1 MTTMNKLV
9 KILLLTLT
17 SLVVL
22 TGLTLAVIFLVIDP
36 NRYKPAIESVF
47 AEQTDLNLNIAGDI
61 DWSFRP
67 VFGLSLQ
74 DVRVTNTTA
83 RMELASLSLLSI
95 KVEPW
100 ALFDGRVEMQEFVA
114 DSLHV
119 NWFVDENGV
128 SNWQTQSSSEP
139 QTQTPA
145 PASSGEPTAVAAN
158 VEQITISNASLAI
171 QDRQRG
177 INASFS
183 NFNLSSRNTN
193 IENRPFPFELSF
205 QAMDYVAD
213 EKATVSVASTA
224 TVDLENGNAR
234 FSDLSIKLNPLQL
247 SGEVAVEDF
256 NGAMAWRGQ
265 LQSNTFTLSDF
276 ITNYLTSPEDEELAV
291 PGDYSADSDQ
301 FSMQVEFN
309 GNDQEIKVQRLAL
322 HLDDMNLNADAS
334 YTTGVGNAPDNLR
347 YNLTAN
353 ALDLNRY
360 TSGQQSGAE
369 PAASEEDIEAGNA
382 AVEDSDEMPSSTV
395 AQNDIALPIDTI
407 QSMNVQGSHQ
417 IESLAIAG
425 LTFSNLNVVLTVQS
439 GRLNLNVQPVG
450 FYGGEITSNTTF
462 DTNQSPPSLTTIN
475 SIRNVNLPQ
484 LAQSLPAASF
494 AEGRLNLESVQ
505 TLRGS
510 TINQML
516 DTINGTTSFSVADNA
531 IDIGI
536 VKQLFSS
543 ISVLSPTGTG
553 DLAQQWPDVVRFSS
567 LAGHLI
573 LKDGLKQDQEFKV
586 TMDNFEIAANG
597 GVDLPAETFDY
608 DVMLTVFGEPAPQT
622 IPVAP
627 LYQGVGWPVACNA
640 SFDSEASQFCGPD
653 FGKVRE
659 LFVQISRNQVERRV
673 QDAVTEKVPEEL
685 QDTARGLLNRI
696 FR

>member
-1 MTTMNKLV
+1 MNKFV
-9 KILLLTLT
+9 KILLLTITALI
-17 SLVVL
+17 VL

-36 NRYKPAIESVF
+36 NRYKPTIESVF

-74 DVRVTNTTA
+74 DVRVTNSTA
-83 RMELASLSLLSI
+83 RMELASLASLSI
-95 KVEPW
+95 KVKPW
-100 ALFDGRVEMQEFVA
+100 ALLDGRLEMEEFVA
-114 DSLHV
+114 DGLHV
-119 NWFVDENGV
+119 NWLVDANGI
-128 SNWQTQSSSEP
+128 SNWQTTSQP
-139 QTQTPA
+139 QGQTPS
-145 PASSGEPTAVAAN
+145 PVTSSGDSTAVAAN
-158 VEQITISNASLAI
+158 IEQITISNASLAI
-171 QDRQRG
+171 QDIQRG

-183 NFNLSSRNTN
+183 DFNLNSRNTN
-193 IENRPFPFELSF
+193 VENRPFPFEMSF
-205 QAMDYVAD
+205 KAMDYVAD
-213 EKATVSVASTA
+213 EKATVSMASTA
-224 TVDLENGNAR
+224 TIDLENGNAR

-247 SGEVAVEDF
+247 TGELAVEDF
-256 NGAMAWRGQ
+256 NGAMSWRGN

-276 ITNYLTSPEDEELAV
+276 IANYLTSPEDESLSV

-301 FSMQVEFN
+301 FSMQVDFD
-309 GNDQEIKVQRLAL
+309 GNDQQINVPRLVVN
-322 HLDDMNLNADAS
+322 LDEMHMNANAS
-334 YTTGVGNAPDNLR
+334 YTIGVGNAPANLR

-360 TSGQQSGAE
+360 TSSQQGAAE
-369 PAASEEDIEAGNA
+369 PTLSEEDTEAAAA
-382 AVEDSDEMPSSTV
+382 AVEDRDEMPIAAV
-395 AQNDIALPIDTI
+395 MVNDIELPIDTI
-407 QSMNVQGSHQ
+407 KSMNVQGSQQ

-425 LTFSNLNVVLTVQS
+425 LSFTNISVALTVQD
-439 GRLNLNVQPVG
+439 GHLNLNVQPVG
-450 FYGGEITSNTTF
+450 FYGGQITSNTSF
-462 DTNQSPPSLTTIN
+462 DTTQSPPTLTTIN
-475 SIRNVNLPQ
+475 SVSNVNLPE

-505 TLRGS
+505 TLRGRS
-510 TINQML
+510 VNQML
-516 DTINGTTSFSVADNA
+516 DTIDGTTSFSIADNA

-543 ISVLSPTGTG
+543 ISVLSPTGSG

-573 LKDGLKQDQEFKV
+573 FNEGLKQGQEFKV
-586 TMDNFEIAANG
+586 NMDNFEITAG
-597 GVDLPAETFDY
+597 GGIDLTAETFDY
-608 DVMLTVFGEPAPQT
+608 DVVLTIFGEPALQT

-627 LYQGVGWPVACNA
+627 LYQGVGWPVACSA
-640 SFDSEASQFCGPD
+640 SFDSEFSQYCGPD

-685 QDTARGLLNRI
+685 RDSARGLLNRI